1 MCRKY
6 SPTLWMR
13 KVKSRG
19 PCDLPKTSEPVTVA
33 EFECRSANNMALPFT
48 NGRTTLPWQTGTH
61 WNEDSTSDN
70 CKVISGRN
78 EDKLE
83 LNSFNY
89 TFTSDLSLRKN

>member
-1 MCRKY
+1 M
-6 SPTLWMR
+6 
-13 KVKSRG
+13 
-19 PCDLPKTSEPVTVA
+19 PKTSEPVTVA
-33 EFECRSANNMALPFT
+33 EFECSSANNMALPFT

-78 EDKLE
+78 EDKME